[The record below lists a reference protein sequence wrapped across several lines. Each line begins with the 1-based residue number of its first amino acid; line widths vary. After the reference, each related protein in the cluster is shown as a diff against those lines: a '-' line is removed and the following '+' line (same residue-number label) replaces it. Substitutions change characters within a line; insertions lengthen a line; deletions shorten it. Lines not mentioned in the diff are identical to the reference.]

1 MRSVLRVEVLQEGLG
16 VMDLGAALNKV
27 LSHLEIRANRVVL
40 AEGDRAAIVV
50 VIVIQGY
57 VAVGVVLGVIQRT
70 RPRT

>member
-1 MRSVLRVEVLQEGLG
+1 MRSVLRVEVRQEGLG
-16 VMDLGAALNKV
+16 VMDLGAALNKA

-40 AEGDRAAIVV
+40 AEGDRTAIVV
-50 VIVIQGY
+50 VIQGY